1 MFWLIF
7 WLVVIAYWVVAIK
20 LIPVYYKR
28 CDASNA
34 KQYPHSYSAKGFERN
49 NAIEAVAIA
58 AFWPYYEAG
67 RWVLNTVIHQAT
79 KEQRKWD
86 EYVKAEQIVKEY
98 TERKER
104 EEREAFDRALKEN

>member
-1 MFWLIF
+1 MFDLIF

-20 LIPVYYKR
+20 LLPAYYKR
-28 CDASNA
+28 VDESLA
-34 KQYPHSYSAKGFERN
+34 KEFPLTYQDGMSKSTAWGAF
-49 NAIEAVAIA
+49 ALM

-67 RWVLNTVIHQAT
+67 RWVQNTIIKQAT

-104 EEREAFDRALKEN
+104 EDREAFDRALRGN